1 MIGEGSPEL
10 GLEAEIWKDD
20 GVEEGSGR
28 GLLSKGE
35 N

>member
-10 GLEAEIWKDD
+10 GLESEIWKDD
-20 GVEEGSGR
+20 DVEEGSGW